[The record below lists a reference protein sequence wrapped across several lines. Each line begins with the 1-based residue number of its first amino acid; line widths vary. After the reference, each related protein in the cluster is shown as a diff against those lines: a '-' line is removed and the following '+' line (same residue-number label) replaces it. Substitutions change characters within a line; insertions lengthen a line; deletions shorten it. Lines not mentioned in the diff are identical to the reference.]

1 MIFLIKENGKSSK
14 AADKYLLSSDA
25 STLVSGGSVPD
36 KPPRP
41 TAVHEKQP
49 RTASNQL
56 TENELTK
63 QSCALISGGLPIKP
77 PRTAAVHE
85 KQSRTA
91 SNQLTE
97 NELTKQSC
105 ALISGGTVPVKRP
118 RTATAIVIS
127 ISPPPVPL
135 IDSQG

>member
-14 AADKYLLSSDA
+14 TADKYLLSGNA

-41 TAVHEKQP
+41 TAIHEKQS
-49 RTASNQL
+49 RTALNQL

-63 QSCALISGGLPIKP
+63 QSC
-77 PRTAAVHE
+77 V
-85 KQSRTA
+85 
-91 SNQLTE
+91 
-97 NELTKQSC
+97 
-105 ALISGGTVPVKRP
+105 LISGGTVPVKRP
-118 RTATAIVIS
+118 RATTAIVIS
-127 ISPPPVPL
+127 ISSPPVPL